1 MDKVREANASLS
13 FLRDKGKPFE
23 RVGRKATGLNPSIIV
38 EAWQRG
44 CRADQH
50 LQFAGSSTV
59 KISRPGYEVLIWL
72 TNNTKFVTPLPKV
85 PNSCFATFLL
95 PFFLGPTLKQH
106 N

>member
-1 MDKVREANASLS
+1 MDKVREANGSLS

-72 TNNTKFVTPLPKV
+72 T
-85 PNSCFATFLL
+85 
-95 PFFLGPTLKQH
+95 KQH
-106 N
+106 RICYSPSQGSKFLFCHLSLAFFSLTYA